1 MRWWL
6 RAHRTGT
13 VVAVAVGLGALTW
26 LAASG
31 TAIEGTI
38 ASPIA
43 AGSAV
48 PIALWLPLA
57 FVATLCWSCSIDDE
71 RSGRTIAIRS
81 DRRLLAGFVA
91 AAVGLALLALVPAL
105 ATQADPSAAIA
116 RNAAGLTGLAL
127 LARLR
132 LGSTGASAITAAYLA
147 LAALLG
153 ARPHGAAAWWAWP
166 VAEPVDAW
174 GVGVAAALLL
184 VGLLA
189 TASDPRAVPW
199 PRRAAATRWRT

>member
-6 RAHRTGT
+6 QAHRAST
-13 VVAVAVGLGALTW
+13 VAAVAIGLGMAAW

-31 TAIEGTI
+31 SAIQGAM

-43 AGSAV
+43 AGSAI

-71 RSGRTIAIRS
+71 RSARTIAIRS
-81 DRRLLAGFVA
+81 DRPLLAGFVA
-91 AAVGLALLALVPAL
+91 TAVALALLALLPAL
-105 ATQADPSAAIA
+105 ATQADPSAAIT
-116 RNAAGLTGLAL
+116 RNAAGLTGLAP

-132 LGSTGASAITAAYLA
+132 VGGAGASAITAAYLA

-153 ARPHGAAAWWAWP
+153 ARPQGAAAWWAWP

-174 GVGVAAALLL
+174 GAGVAVALLVL
-184 VGLLA
+184 GLLA